1 MKKLVIEFETR
12 QERLQEVLD
21 YYKRIKKEYPY
32 AEVHIRVKA

>member
-21 YYKRIKKEYPY
+21 YRKRMKKEYPY
-32 AEVHIRVKA
+32 VAIHIRVKA